1 MVPGAPWHAYAWL
14 NHHEFPLIFNAF
26 DALECAASGNECMKL
41 QRRRAARRVQ
51 DFRFRKSNR
60 LGSGAFLTL
69 GGGLLSVQPE
79 LNYVENEFDVATPA
93 GTAEVKLSYFGAIAR
108 GRNLRCGGERRRS
121 SRHRRKGA
129 RELRGRAHATPP
141 LRDP

>member
-51 DFRFRKSNR
+51 DSIPKIEPVGEWCLPYAGWRTAQRAT
-60 LGSGAFLTL
+60 GA
-69 GGGLLSVQPE
+69 E
-79 LNYVENEFDVATPA
+79 L
-93 GTAEVKLSYFGAIAR
+93 
-108 GRNLRCGGERRRS
+108 
-121 SRHRRKGA
+121 RRK
-129 RELRGRAHATPP
+129 
-141 LRDP
+141 